1 MQQFSIP
8 GFYVELIMN
17 TNEWHGFTVYFV
29 TITKKRPS
37 NTLLLQT
44 EKKTQEKRQIFIHL
58 LKSSREEEEEIGQH
72 LTDYSQVLLQRNSPR
87 PCHYYRNRVESA
99 SPQLLLKFYLLH
111 DDPARSELDPT
122 ISTNP
127 AE

>member
-1 MQQFSIP
+1 MQQFSTP
-8 GFYVELIMN
+8 GFYVELIIEHQRMA
-17 TNEWHGFTVYFV
+17 WVYGFLRA
-29 TITKKRPS
+29 ITKKRPS
-37 NTLLLQT
+37 NTLQLQT

-72 LTDYSQVLLQRNSPR
+72 LTDYSQVLLQQNSPQS
-87 PCHYYRNRVESA
+87 CHYYPNSVESA
-99 SPQLLLKFYLLH
+99 TPQLLLKFYLLP